1 MTIAIAPIEFLG
13 SHSFAS
19 CKEQAEKLLCHL
31 ADGRKE
37 YNDGANAIQGF
48 GEGAASV
55 AMRGENTGCGWK
67 GWAGQPA
74 RIRQWQSVTTLW
86 YEVPSNS
93 L

>member
-31 ADGRKE
+31 ADGRKK

-48 GEGAASV
+48 GKG
-55 AMRGENTGCGWK
+55 RRLGCDAREKYGLRVEKLGWT
-67 GWAGQPA
+67 AGQDPA
-74 RIRQWQSVTTLW
+74 MAICHYIMV
-86 YEVPSNS
+86 
-93 L
+93 